1 MSKGKFTMP
10 ISVIIHLTNE
20 EPVLGEVDE
29 LPALA
34 DQIIKLNNPRR
45 LDGKYLNFIQ
55 DRVMTVIWPLSKIN
69 FIEVFPN
76 EEEEDVFGFVR
87 E

>member
-1 MSKGKFTMP
+1 MP
-10 ISVIIHLTNE
+10 NSIVIHITNE
-20 EPVLGEVDE
+20 EPVLGEIEE
-29 LPALA
+29 LPGLT

-55 DRVMTVIWPLSKIN
+55 DRVTTVIWPISKIN
-69 FIEVFPN
+69 FIEVLPSD
-76 EEEEDVFGFVR
+76 EEEDIFGFVR

>member
-1 MSKGKFTMP
+1 MP
-10 ISVIIHLTNE
+10 NSIVIHISNE
-20 EPVLGEVDE
+20 EPVLGEIDA
-29 LPALA
+29 LPAPA
-34 DQIIKLNNPRR
+34 DQIIKVNNPRR

-55 DRVMTVIWPLSKIN
+55 DRVTTVIWPLSRIN
-69 FIEVFPN
+69 FIEVLPS

>member
-1 MSKGKFTMP
+1 MP
-10 ISVIIHLTNE
+10 TSVIIHLSNE

-29 LPALA
+29 LPAPT

-45 LDGKYLNFIQ
+45 MDGKYLNFVQ
-55 DRVMTVIWPLSKIN
+55 DRVTTVIWPLIKIN

-76 EEEEDVFGFVR
+76 EEEEDIFGFVR

>member
-1 MSKGKFTMP
+1 MP
-10 ISVIIHLTNE
+10 ISIIIHISNE

-29 LPALA
+29 LPGVT
-34 DQIIKLNNPRR
+34 DQFVKVNNPRR

-55 DRVMTVIWPLSKIN
+55 DRVTTVIWPLGKVN
-69 FIEVFPN
+69 FIEVLPN
-76 EEEEDVFGFVR
+76 EEEENIFGFVR